1 MKSVYV
7 NDKGELVLSAKV
19 VADMKEGIRRY
30 ILNRRGKGKWD
41 KQTLEWVEVGN
52 ES

>member
-7 NDKGELVLSAKV
+7 NDEGKLVLSEKV
-19 VADMKEGIRRY
+19 IADMKEGIRRY
-30 ILNRRGKGKWD
+30 ILNRRGKGGWD
-41 KQTLEWVEVGN
+41 KTTLEWVEVGN